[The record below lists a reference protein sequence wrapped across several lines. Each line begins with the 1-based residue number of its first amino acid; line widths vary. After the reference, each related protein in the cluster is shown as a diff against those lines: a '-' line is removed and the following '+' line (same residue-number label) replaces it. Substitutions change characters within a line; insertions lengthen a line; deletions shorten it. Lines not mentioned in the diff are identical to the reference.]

1 MNFCIPLYFNFCFS
15 SFKTSSSSSLKSV
28 SPPSFSSSSENCG
41 AIFMSLFLL
50 CLGNHTYTIA
60 NFQIQPNEM
69 LFKTSAHKYAL
80 KFNSGTSLGNF
91 NKHAI
96 PPKLIKFTPFEEIIS
111 REWKKNMLIGRI
123 CSSLHTFQ

>member
-28 SPPSFSSSSENCG
+28 SPPSFSSSSENC
-41 AIFMSLFLL
+41 
-50 CLGNHTYTIA
+50 
-60 NFQIQPNEM
+60 
-69 LFKTSAHKYAL
+69 
-80 KFNSGTSLGNF
+80 GTSLGNF